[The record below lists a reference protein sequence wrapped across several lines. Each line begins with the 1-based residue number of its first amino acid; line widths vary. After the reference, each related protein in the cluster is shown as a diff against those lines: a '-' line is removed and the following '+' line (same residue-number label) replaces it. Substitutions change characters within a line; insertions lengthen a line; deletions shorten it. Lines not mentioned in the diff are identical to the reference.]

1 MLPTHPF
8 APLSHGIVHTLPPH
22 GDADTADVIAVV
34 KGPQRDCVFAAACQG
49 QVQRIPLMRTVGNTV
64 VWEDLVPR
72 AAIDA
77 HVRAFDAT
85 GRVLNIKNGAGTF
98 VDNLRAANLANHRR
112 RVVDVHRLA
121 EPLTSQGMAR
131 GIIRRVGSDN
141 SENITAV

>member
-1 MLPTHPF
+1 MPPTPPS
-8 APLSHGIVHTLPPH
+8 AQASPGIVPTLPPH
-22 GDADTADVIAVV
+22 GDGDTADVSAGV
-34 KGPQRDCVFAAACQG
+34 KGPQRNCVFAATGQG
-49 QVQRIPLMRTVGNTV
+49 QVQRIPFMRTVGNTV

-112 RVVDVHRLA
+112 RVVDFHH
-121 EPLTSQGMAR
+121 
-131 GIIRRVGSDN
+131 
-141 SENITAV
+141 